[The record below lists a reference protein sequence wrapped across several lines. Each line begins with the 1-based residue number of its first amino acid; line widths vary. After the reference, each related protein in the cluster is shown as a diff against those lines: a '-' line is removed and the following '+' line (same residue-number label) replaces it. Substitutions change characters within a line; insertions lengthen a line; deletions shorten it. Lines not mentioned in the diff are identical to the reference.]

1 MTKEKRMSHL
11 PLKHGL
17 FLPPFHKV
25 TESPTISLHRDMEII
40 RWADELGFD
49 EAWVGEHH
57 SGGFEIISSPEI
69 LLAAVAERTRRIR
82 LGTGVVSLPYHNPLM
97 VANRIVQLD
106 HMTQGRV
113 IFGVGPGLLVTDARM
128 LGIDPQHT
136 RDRMAEALEVI
147 VRLFRGETVSHTSDW
162 FVLKDARLHFAPF
175 QLPHPEIAL
184 ASSISPSGAKAAGKF
199 GFSMLCVAAADRA
212 GFDAL
217 KTNWEIATQVAEANG
232 KKMDPRGLRL
242 VAPIHIA
249 ETREQAAKN
258 VQFGLRDYMDYS
270 NSVAPGRFP
279 VDGDPVAYMNGIGG
293 AAIGT
298 PDDAIALIERLI
310 GRQGDFGV
318 FLQMAHNWADWD
330 QTRRS
335 YELYARYVIP
345 HFTKVNANR
354 NASLSEMARNASN
367 NEAERRRAVDAQITK
382 YATESKKG

>member
-1 MTKEKRMSHL
+1 MSYL

-57 SGGFEIISSPEI
+57 SGGFETIASPEL

-97 VANRIVQLD
+97 VANRIIQLD
-106 HMTQGRV
+106 HMTQGRI

-128 LGIDPQHT
+128 LGIDPQQT

-147 VRLFRGETVSHTSDW
+147 VRLLRGETVTHTADW
-162 FVLKDARLHFAPF
+162 FVLKDARVHFAPY
-175 QLPHPEIAL
+175 QQPHPEIAL
-184 ASSISPSGAKAAGKF
+184 ASSISPSGAKAAGKY

-217 KTNWEIATQVAEANG
+217 KTNWDIATQVAEANG

-242 VAPIHIA
+242 VAPMHIA

-258 VQFGLRDYMDYS
+258 VQFGFRDYMDYS

-279 VDGDPVAYMNGIGG
+279 ADGDPVAYMNEVGG
-293 AAIGT
+293 GAIGT

-318 FLQMAHNWADWD
+318 FLQMAHNWADWE

-354 NASLSEMARNASN
+354 QASLTEMAGNAAN
-367 NEAERRRAVDAQITK
+367 NEAERRRAVEAQIAK
-382 YATESKKG
+382 YATESKKA

>member
-1 MTKEKRMSHL
+1 MSYL

-57 SGGFEIISSPEI
+57 SGGFETIASPEL

-97 VANRIVQLD
+97 VANRIIQLD
-106 HMTQGRV
+106 HMTQGRI

-128 LGIDPQHT
+128 LGIDPQQT

-147 VRLFRGETVSHTSDW
+147 VRLLVGETVTHAADW
-162 FVLKDARLHFAPF
+162 FVLKDARVHFAPY
-175 QLPHPEIAL
+175 QQPHPEIAL
-184 ASSISPSGAKAAGKF
+184 ASSISPSGAKAAGKY

-212 GFDAL
+212 GFDSL
-217 KTNWEIATQVAEANG
+217 KTNWDIATQVAEANG

-242 VAPIHIA
+242 VAPMHIA

-279 VDGDPVAYMNGIGG
+279 ADGDPVAYMNEVGG
-293 AAIGT
+293 GAIGT

-318 FLQMAHNWADWD
+318 FLQMAHNWADWE

-354 NASLSEMARNASN
+354 RASLTEMAGNAAN
-367 NEAERRRAVDAQITK
+367 NEAERRRAVEAQIAK
-382 YATESKKG
+382 YATESKSG

>member
-17 FLPPFHKV
+17 FLPPFHTV

-217 KTNWEIATQVAEANG
+217 KTNWEIANQVAEANG

>member
-1 MTKEKRMSHL
+1 MSHL

-17 FLPPFHKV
+17 FLPPFHTV

-217 KTNWEIATQVAEANG
+217 KTNWEIANQVAEANG

>member
-1 MTKEKRMSHL
+1 MSHL

-175 QLPHPEIAL
+175 QLPHP
-184 ASSISPSGAKAAGKF
+184 
-199 GFSMLCVAAADRA
+199 
-212 GFDAL
+212 
-217 KTNWEIATQVAEANG
+217 
-232 KKMDPRGLRL
+232 
-242 VAPIHIA
+242 
-249 ETREQAAKN
+249 
-258 VQFGLRDYMDYS
+258 
-270 NSVAPGRFP
+270 
-279 VDGDPVAYMNGIGG
+279 
-293 AAIGT
+293 
-298 PDDAIALIERLI
+298 
-310 GRQGDFGV
+310 
-318 FLQMAHNWADWD
+318 
-330 QTRRS
+330 
-335 YELYARYVIP
+335 
-345 HFTKVNANR
+345 
-354 NASLSEMARNASN
+354 
-367 NEAERRRAVDAQITK
+367 
-382 YATESKKG
+382 

>member
-1 MTKEKRMSHL
+1 M

-57 SGGFEIISSPEI
+57 SGGFETIASPEL

-97 VANRIVQLD
+97 VANRIIQLD
-106 HMTQGRV
+106 HMTQGRI

-128 LGIDPQHT
+128 LGIDPQQT

-147 VRLFRGETVSHTSDW
+147 VRLLRGQTVTHTADW
-162 FVLKDARLHFAPF
+162 FVLKDARVHFAPY
-175 QLPHPEIAL
+175 QQPHPEIAL
-184 ASSISPSGAKAAGKF
+184 ASSISPSGAKAAGKY

-217 KTNWEIATQVAEANG
+217 KTNWDIATQVAEANG

-242 VAPIHIA
+242 VAPMHIA

-279 VDGDPVAYMNGIGG
+279 ADGDPVAYMNEVGG
-293 AAIGT
+293 GAIGT

-318 FLQMAHNWADWD
+318 FLQMAHNWADWE

-354 NASLSEMARNASN
+354 QASLTEMAGNAAN
-367 NEAERRRAVDAQITK
+367 NEAERRRAVEAQIAK
-382 YATESKKG
+382 YATESKKA

>member
-175 QLPHPEIAL
+175 QLQHPEIAL

-217 KTNWEIATQVAEANG
+217 KTNWEIANQVAEANG

>member
-1 MTKEKRMSHL
+1 MSHL

-175 QLPHPEIAL
+175 QLQHPEIAL

-217 KTNWEIATQVAEANG
+217 KTNWEIANQVAEANG

>member
-1 MTKEKRMSHL
+1 MSYL

-57 SGGFEIISSPEI
+57 SGGFETIASPEL

-97 VANRIVQLD
+97 VANRIIQLD
-106 HMTQGRV
+106 HMTQGRI

-128 LGIDPQHT
+128 LGIDPQQT

-147 VRLFRGETVSHTSDW
+147 VRLLRGQTVTHTADW
-162 FVLKDARLHFAPF
+162 FVLKDARVHFAPY
-175 QLPHPEIAL
+175 QQPHPEIAL
-184 ASSISPSGAKAAGKF
+184 ASSISPSGAKAAGKY

-217 KTNWEIATQVAEANG
+217 KTNWDIATQVAEANG

-242 VAPIHIA
+242 VAPMHIA

-279 VDGDPVAYMNGIGG
+279 ADGDPVAYMNEVGG
-293 AAIGT
+293 GAIGT

-318 FLQMAHNWADWD
+318 FLQMAHNWADWE

-354 NASLSEMARNASN
+354 QASLTEMAGNAAN
-367 NEAERRRAVDAQITK
+367 NEAERRRAVEAQIAK
-382 YATESKKG
+382 YATESKKA

>member
-1 MTKEKRMSHL
+1 MSYL

-57 SGGFEIISSPEI
+57 SGGFETIASPEL

-97 VANRIVQLD
+97 VANRIIQLD
-106 HMTQGRV
+106 HMTQGRI

-128 LGIDPQHT
+128 LGIDPQQT

-147 VRLFRGETVSHTSDW
+147 VRLLRGETITHTADW
-162 FVLKDARLHFAPF
+162 FVLKDARVHFAPY
-175 QLPHPEIAL
+175 QQPHPEIAL
-184 ASSISPSGAKAAGKF
+184 ASSISPSGAKAAGKY

-217 KTNWEIATQVAEANG
+217 KTNWDIATQVAEANG

-242 VAPIHIA
+242 VAPMHIA

-279 VDGDPVAYMNGIGG
+279 ADGDPVAYMNEVGG
-293 AAIGT
+293 GAIGT

-318 FLQMAHNWADWD
+318 FLQMAHNWADWE

-354 NASLSEMARNASN
+354 QASLTEMAGNAAN
-367 NEAERRRAVDAQITK
+367 NEAERRRAVEAQIAK